1 MCSLKLEAS
10 EIVQGR
16 VDDGV
21 RPKHATALHRPLL
34 LADVP
39 ISCVPT
45 CSSLVGVVTNLPLG
59 GKVIHVA
66 DTWMGGSGFG

>member
-10 EIVQGR
+10 ETVQGR

-45 CSSLVGVVTNLPLG
+45 SSSLVGVV
-59 GKVIHVA
+59 
-66 DTWMGGSGFG
+66 